1 MDARSIALLEFPQV
15 RERLAEKTSFPPSRR
30 LAEALL
36 PDSDPVVV
44 ARGLDETDQ
53 ARSLLSE
60 RPGVGVGAAHDIGPA
75 VERAARGGRLDPT
88 QFLELADTLDATSR
102 LQTSLADDR
111 RPLLHALA
119 RELHALPA
127 VRSTLARS
135 FDPAGE
141 LLDTASPRLGG
152 LRAAV
157 RVAYDRLRR
166 RLDALVGS
174 ELGGAL
180 QDPII
185 TLRNGRY
192 VVPVKA
198 EARAQVKGI
207 VHDSSGSGATLF
219 VEPLVAVELGNAWRE
234 AQIAEQEEIERIL
247 DELSALVAANAEP
260 LRETLDALA
269 RFDFWAAKAQSRG
282 RHGRH
287 SRRDGRP
294 ARGRPPGARHPGLT
308 GRVVPI
314 DIRLGD
320 GYTALVVTG
329 PNTGGKTVT
338 LRTLGLLALMHQAG
352 LHVPAE
358 AGSRLPVL
366 RRRVRRHRRRAV
378 DRPEPVDVLR
388 SPSFDHPDRRSGRTR
403 DARPARRAG
412 CRHGP
417 DGGVGPGAGAAR
429 PLHPGRRARRGDH
442 PLRRA
447 QGLRPHDRRGA

>member
-1 MDARSIALLEFPQV
+1 MDARSVALLEFPLV

-30 LAEALL
+30 LAESLL
-36 PDSDPVVV
+36 PESDPVLV

-53 ARSLLSE
+53 ARDLVSE
-60 RPGVGVGAAHDIGPA
+60 RPGAGVGAAHDIGPA
-75 VERAARGGRLDPT
+75 IERAARGGRLDPQ
-88 QFLELADTLDATSR
+88 QFLELADTLDAAAR
-102 LQTSLADDR
+102 LQTVLADDR
-111 RPLLHALA
+111 RPLLHELG

-127 VRSTLARS
+127 IRSTLSRS
-135 FDPAGE
+135 FDPTGE

-152 LRAAV
+152 LRSAV

-198 EARAQVKGI
+198 EARSRVKGI
-207 VHDSSGSGATLF
+207 VHDTSGSGSTLF

-234 AQIAEQEEIERIL
+234 AQVAEREEVERIL
-247 DELSALVAANAEP
+247 DELSALVAANAIA
-260 LRETLDALA
+260 LRETLSALA
-269 RFDFWAAKAQSRG
+269 RFDFWAAKASL
-282 RHGRH
+282 
-287 SRRDGRP
+287 SADLDGTR
-294 ARGRPPGARHPGLT
+294 AETTERQEVILLGARHPGLS
-308 GRVVPI
+308 GRVIPI

-358 AGSRLPVL
+358 AGSRLPVF
-366 RRRVRRHRRRAV
+366 R
-378 DRPEPVDVLR
+378 DVFADIGDEQSIAQSLSTFSGHLR
-388 SPSFDHPDRRSGRTR
+388 SITR
-403 DARPARRAG
+403 IVEAA
-412 CRHGP
+412 
-417 DGGVGPGAGAAR
+417 GPGTLVLLDELGAGTDPTEGSA
-429 PLHPGRRARRGDH
+429 L
-442 PLRRA
+442 A
-447 QGLRPHDRRGA
+447 QA